1 MGFSIDAKRIFIGFA
16 QKLFAENYA
25 LTWTLDPKT
34 TGILIGDKH
43 FIESP
48 LIEMKPAIIVS
59 RGPLRW
65 GQHTIDQRM
74 SYSLAN
80 LDKKFSDI
88 IYGTIVYNVLSQN
101 EFITERLADYL
112 FTKLTGYRDQFR
124 RNGINNIINI
134 AMGDTVLLKNN
145 TEVEFINVPISVN
158 YAMQRN
164 IDLVHDTFSSMYIT
178 SEALDIENVDGAELG
193 AGITGT
199 YGKGL
204 YIQGIDYTISGSDIH
219 FITIPSGVKLTFVYT
234 GSTTLSTY
242 SEEIIVPTNNPLL
255 SYDLIEPVDYI
266 YPLYS
271 GIIIYDQLYSGISN

>member
-16 QKLFAENYA
+16 QSLFGENYA
-25 LTWTLDPKT
+25 LTWKLDPKET
-34 TGILIGDKH
+34 AILIGDKH
-43 FIESP
+43 FVESP
-48 LIEMKPAIIVS
+48 LIDMKPAIIVGRS
-59 RGPLRW
+59 TLRW

-74 SYSLAN
+74 DYN
-80 LDKKFSDI
+80 LFNSNKKFSDV

-101 EFITERLADYL
+101 EFMTERLADYL

-124 RNGINNIINI
+124 RNGINNILNI
-134 AMGDTVLLKNN
+134 SMGESVILKN
-145 TEVEFINVPISVN
+145 TTGVELVNVPISIS

-164 IDLVHDTFSSMYIT
+164 VDLVHDTFSNLYIT

-193 AGITGT
+193 TGITGT
-199 YGKGL
+199 FAKGY
-204 YIQGIDYTISGSDIH
+204 YIQGIDYTISGSDIN
-219 FITIPSGVKLTFVYT
+219 FITIPSGVKLTIVYT
-234 GSTTLSTY
+234 GKTTLSNY
-242 SEEIIVPTNNPLL
+242 SEEVIVPGNNPLT